1 MKKVFR
7 LALFFLALMLILSAC
22 SAKISSSLI
31 KSYPPLDYDLEVMVL
46 GLNDEVPFEAEHIGT
61 IRIGDSGFSTNC
73 RYDVVIDLAKLEA
86 RKVGGDAIKIVKHN
100 QPDVWSSCHRITAEI
115 LKLNDQ

>member
-22 SAKISSSLI
+22 SAKISSSII

-86 RKVGGDAIKIVKHN
+86 RKVGGDALKIVKHHK
-100 QPDVWSSCHRITAEI
+100 PDLWSSCHRITAEI